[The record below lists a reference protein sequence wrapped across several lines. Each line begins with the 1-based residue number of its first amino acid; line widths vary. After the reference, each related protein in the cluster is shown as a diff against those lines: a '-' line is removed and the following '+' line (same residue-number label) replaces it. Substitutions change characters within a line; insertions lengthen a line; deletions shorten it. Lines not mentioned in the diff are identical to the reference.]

1 MCSPHGC
8 IWWVY
13 PSEIP
18 MFKRSLPRGGS
29 LALSI
34 VHFRS
39 DRMSML
45 SSVTS
50 YLGLAMATHYA
61 PIFVK
66 TEQNKTFIYC
76 VCMHAMVVWGE
87 QRTVCRNQFSTSTMR
102 VLGWNSGQSLLMGT
116 FTRLAIFGSGCFSK
130 GELCGTS
137 SPGPDVIDADWFV
150 ILSLSIERIRVSFDF
165 WDRYSLAMLSM
176 LASESW
182 DYSRHLTQYL
192 ACKNN

>member
-1 MCSPHGC
+1 MCSLHGC

-18 MFKRSLPRGGS
+18 MFKRSLPRSGS
-29 LALSI
+29 WALSI
-34 VHFRS
+34 VYYRS
-39 DRMSML
+39 DMM

-50 YLGLAMATHYA
+50 YLGLTMATHYA

-66 TEQNKTFIYC
+66 TEQNKTLIYC
-76 VCMHAMVVWGE
+76 VCMLAVVAYGE
-87 QRTVCRNQFSTSTMR
+87 QRTICRNQFSTSTMR

-137 SPGPDVIDADWFV
+137 SPGPDVYWCWLVCNFK
-150 ILSLSIERIRVSFDF
+150 SFN
-165 WDRYSLAMLSM
+165 R
-176 LASESW
+176 
-182 DYSRHLTQYL
+182 
-192 ACKNN
+192 KN